1 MAKPA
6 PRSPARTGPARR
18 GRRWPIIL
26 LIVLLAMAALAYAY
40 RTPIAGYGNAGTA
53 YSARV
58 ACSCRF
64 VAGRD
69 LDDCGKD
76 QLPGMELVMLSED
89 EEAQSVTATFPLVA
103 SDTARLKD
111 GYGCVL
117 DPWEG

>member
-1 MAKPA
+1 
-6 PRSPARTGPARR
+6 
-18 GRRWPIIL
+18 
-26 LIVLLAMAALAYAY
+26 VLAAVVYVFRA
-40 RTPIAGYGNAGTA
+40 PIAGYGNAGTA

-76 QLPGMELVMLSED
+76 QLTGMELVVLSED
-89 EEAQSVTATFPLVA
+89 VDAKAVTATFPLIS

-117 DPWEG
+117 DRWEG